1 MERYAFNQSTSHY
14 KNAEKN
20 LSSPAKRAGLK
31 VLLGLAVVA
40 LLAGCTA
47 AVEKRILNTGPVVTG
62 IGDLHKDYAPNRFR
76 YCVGDDEISS
86 NGADH
91 SGKQHTTLDSDSCF
105 IYYDFA
111 EFLTIHDDEVTTM
124 SRKTFSFTNTSEN
137 KDSESGDHAQDS
149 ENSEEAAASSAEKT
163 KRPSLSETIEFT
175 FPELNSDAPI
185 VVMAPGYGL
194 EAPHMVTP
202 WVDWFRSMGLH
213 PIILPGPNEYPP
225 MLFGLNY
232 PPLVS
237 NMLATKYPDRPIV
250 LFGFSMGAISALAI
264 EQELLALGVEPEA
277 LMLVAPMNNFREQAS
292 TVYQTSREND
302 WRVRWF
308 VSEHRFSTAL
318 DRVIANGIENE
329 EYLKLHPRLE
339 AASSPMVIAASSTDD
354 VVDYEGLRA
363 GLALKDEERD
373 EFFPFPDYTDFLVTF
388 ESLENKEAQLITVPH
403 LPHFGMFM
411 LLHPLRTPL
420 QQWLSSHV
428 ELTFAPEPEYPKHSE
443 GEAEALQ

>member
-1 MERYAFNQSTSHY
+1 MLNDVIYE
-14 KNAEKN
+14 NAENQEQTKKHITAKAVN
-20 LSSPAKRAGLK
+20 LIAMP
-31 VLLGLAVVA
+31 LLAIAFVT
-40 LLAGCTA
+40 LLAGCTT
-47 AVEKRILNTGPVVTG
+47 AVEKRILNTSPVSTG
-62 IGDLHKDYAPNRFR
+62 VPDLHKEYEPNLFR
-76 YCVGDDEISS
+76 YCVGNDAVGNSDVGENSVGQKHHLVSIT
-86 NGADH
+86 G
-91 SGKQHTTLDSDSCF
+91 SDSCF
-105 IYYDFA
+105 HYYDFA
-111 EFLTIHDDEVTTM
+111 DFLVEHDGETITRPSNKFT
-124 SRKTFSFTNTSEN
+124 FTNTSET
-137 KDSESGDHAQDS
+137 QDS
-149 ENSEEAAASSAEKT
+149 DTTNSQTTATENNRR
-163 KRPSLSETIEFT
+163 RPTLSETVEYR
-175 FPELNSDAPI
+175 FPELPDNAPI
-185 VVMAPGYGL
+185 VVIVPGYGL

-202 WVDWFRSMGLH
+202 WADWFRSMGLH

-225 MLFGLNY
+225 MQFGLNY

-237 NMLATKYPDRPIV
+237 NMLVTKYPDRPIV

-264 EQELLALGVEPEA
+264 EQELLAVGVEPEA

-339 AASSPMVIAASSTDD
+339 AASSPMVIAASSADD

-388 ESLENKEAQLITVPH
+388 EGLENKEAQLITVPH